1 VEIFP
6 YKVLF
11 KSIHN
16 HVLFPSPLVKGNSK
30 QKIAKSKVA
39 IYEALAYGRSFIA
52 NDYHANSKGFQFFI
66 KSGKK
71 KFSMGDYLDFSEKIS
86 LYVSLPVPSADIK
99 IVCNGDVI
107 AEIQSDKIE
116 LEIKKPGV
124 YRVEVYYFNKAWI
137 FSNHIR
143 VGI

>member
-1 VEIFP
+1 
-6 YKVLF
+6 
-11 KSIHN
+11 
-16 HVLFPSPLVKGNSK
+16 VKGNSK
-30 QKIAKSKVA
+30 QKIAKSKAA

-52 NDYHANSKGFQFFI
+52 NDYHANSKGFQFFV

-71 KFSMGDYLDFSEKIS
+71 KFSMGDYLDFSENIS
-86 LYVSLPVPSADIK
+86 LYVSLPVPSADIR

-107 AEIQSDKIE
+107 ATIQSHKAE
-116 LEIKKPGV
+116 LEVKKPGV